1 MKKRVGEIEQYESAT
16 KYLKDHLN
24 GYGKIPEKAWRA
36 EQDALTAERF
46 GLCDEY
52 YKLKDD
58 VKNVETL
65 RRGAEN
71 IMSED
76 TQERKHARSKDLGL

>member
-1 MKKRVGEIEQYESAT
+1 MKKHTGEIEQNESAT

-36 EQDALTAERF
+36 EQDAPTAERY
-46 GLCDEY
+46 GLCDGY

-58 VKNVETL
+58 VKNLETL
-65 RRGAEN
+65 RHGAEN
-71 IMSED
+71 IISEELP
-76 TQERKHARSKDLGL
+76 ERTRTRIKDLGL